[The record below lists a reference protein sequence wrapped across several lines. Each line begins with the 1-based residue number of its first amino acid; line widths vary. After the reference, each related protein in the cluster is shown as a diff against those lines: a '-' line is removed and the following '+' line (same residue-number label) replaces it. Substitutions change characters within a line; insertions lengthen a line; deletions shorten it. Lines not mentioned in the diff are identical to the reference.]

1 MQYLTY
7 SLSAFNLPQPT
18 LVSGRINLIFAHVS
32 LIIITK
38 LHTDVYAL
46 FMYCSLPLALTFVV
60 L

>member
-1 MQYLTY
+1 MQHLTY
-7 SLSAFNLPQPT
+7 SLSAFNLPHPSP
-18 LVSGRINLIFAHVS
+18 VSGRINLIFAHLS

-46 FMYCSLPLALTFVV
+46 FIHCSLPLALTFVV